1 MLTYYDFPGYN
12 GYQFRVAP
20 ISDQATYLKIELQ
33 NMYTLANNSILL
45 NPGQWSYDKY
55 ESIVSMSFQ
64 LTNTDT
70 PQPGAEYRMSLVPYI
85 LNCGYI
91 DPVWH
96 GTLQVY
102 TSQSVVKQNYTNQI
116 PLDDTYVSNVS
127 ENKYVILP

>member
-1 MLTYYDFPGYN
+1 MLTYYNVGYN

-20 ISDQATYLKIELQ
+20 INPQATYLKCELQ
-33 NMYTLANNSILL
+33 NMYTLVNNSFIMS
-45 NPGQWSYDKY
+45 PGQFSYDPY

-70 PQPGAEYRMSLVPYI
+70 PQPGAEYRMTLTPYI
-85 LNCGYI
+85 LNCGYT

-96 GTLQVY
+96 GTLQVF
-102 TSQSVVKQNYTNQI
+102 TSQSVDKANYTNQI